1 MFAAIMN
8 QADNRSFAYLLLD
21 VTRLL
26 RKHFD
31 RRAAPLG
38 LTRSQWR
45 ALKAIHRHPGV
56 SQAELA
62 DLLELEPIPV
72 GRVIDRLQQAGFVE
86 RRADPDDRRR
96 WRLHLLPQAM
106 QVMDGIVDVSTQLR
120 SEALEGLS
128 DDDVEATLQAL
139 RHIRD
144 NLVRLDR
151 DGRGTTPRKEGHP
164 A

>member
-86 RRADPDDRRR
+86 RRADPKDRRR
-96 WRLHLLPQAM
+96 WRLHHTDKANAVIDEMETIASVLRDDALKGVAAADYERFVRTLEHLKGNLL
-106 QVMDGIVDVSTQLR
+106 
-120 SEALEGLS
+120 ALEAPHS
-128 DDDVEATLQAL
+128 VEEP
-139 RHIRD
+139 H
-144 NLVRLDR
+144 DR
-151 DGRGTTPRKEGHP
+151 
-164 A
+164 

>member
-86 RRADPDDRRR
+86 RRADPKDRRR
-96 WRLHLLPQAM
+96 WRLHHTDKAYAVIDEMETIASVLRDDALKGVAAADYERFVRTLEHLKGNLL
-106 QVMDGIVDVSTQLR
+106 
-120 SEALEGLS
+120 ALEAPHS
-128 DDDVEATLQAL
+128 VEKP
-139 RHIRD
+139 H
-144 NLVRLDR
+144 DR
-151 DGRGTTPRKEGHP
+151 
-164 A
+164 

>member
-86 RRADPDDRRR
+86 RRADPKDRRR
-96 WRLHLLPQAM
+96 WCLHHTDKANAVIDEMETIASVLRDDALKGVAAADYERFVRTLEHLKGNLL
-106 QVMDGIVDVSTQLR
+106 
-120 SEALEGLS
+120 ALEMPQS
-128 DDDVEATLQAL
+128 VEKT
-139 RHIRD
+139 H
-144 NLVRLDR
+144 DR
-151 DGRGTTPRKEGHP
+151 
-164 A
+164 